1 MKACHCHCRP
11 LRLDANITENMINLD
26 GYDIVR
32 KDRSRNGGGV
42 CIYLRSSINYKVRNY
57 LVPTELEAVCVEI
70 IKPHSKPFLVTT
82 VYRPPSA
89 LSEFFDH
96 FEKLIKAV
104 DNENKE
110 MYILG
115 DLNCNM
121 LKTNNDSNI
130 PTKKIKSLYE
140 LYQLTQ
146 LIDEATRITPTT
158 TSLIDHI
165 VTNMPE
171 KISDS
176 GVIHTGISD
185 HSLVFAIRKSSIVAK
200 QENTL
205 EIRFIEE
212 LLKQHWE
219 YVYFFADDPNAM
231 WEIWKNLFLE
241 VLDKHAPLQ
250 QKKIRSK
257 KVPWITSDIKKLM
270 NTRDKFKRK
279 AILTNHENDWLNF
292 KTARNKVNIELRSA
306 KKDYYSSKV
315 AGQKINPKKAC
326 KV

>member
-1 MKACHCHCRP
+1 MSLPKNIDEINFSMTNKFIDLIAFNET
-11 LRLDANITENMINLD
+11 RLDANITDNMINLD

-140 LYQLTQ
+140 LYQFF
-146 LIDEATRITPTT
+146 
-158 TSLIDHI
+158 
-165 VTNMPE
+165 TNF
-171 KISDS
+171 S
-176 GVIHTGISD
+176 GP
-185 HSLVFAIRKSSIVAK
+185 
-200 QENTL
+200 Q
-205 EIRFIEE
+205 
-212 LLKQHWE
+212 
-219 YVYFFADDPNAM
+219 
-231 WEIWKNLFLE
+231 
-241 VLDKHAPLQ
+241 
-250 QKKIRSK
+250 
-257 KVPWITSDIKKLM
+257 
-270 NTRDKFKRK
+270 
-279 AILTNHENDWLNF
+279 
-292 KTARNKVNIELRSA
+292 
-306 KKDYYSSKV
+306 
-315 AGQKINPKKAC
+315 
-326 KV
+326 